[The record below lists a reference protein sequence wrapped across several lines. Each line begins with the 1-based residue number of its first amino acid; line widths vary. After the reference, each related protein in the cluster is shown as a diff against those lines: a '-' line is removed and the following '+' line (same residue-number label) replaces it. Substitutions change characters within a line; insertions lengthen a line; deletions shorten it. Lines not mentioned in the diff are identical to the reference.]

1 MAVAVAEPRTS
12 VDHVTGAVV
21 ANYRA
26 RVEPA
31 AEVTLAELI
40 DAPKDVGALRAVM
53 SSSTHHVEVIVDETS
68 PLHHLGA
75 AAWRLEADGFH
86 LTVLVG
92 LDRLG
97 EAHGELRGSPCSL
110 QGWWFEDENVH
121 LTGFERP

>member
-31 AEVTLAELI
+31 SEVTLAELI

-53 SSSTHHVEVIVDETS
+53 CPNTHQVEVIVDETS
-68 PLHHLGA
+68 PLYQLGA
-75 AAWRLEADGFH
+75 AAWHLESDGLH
-86 LTVLVG
+86 LNVLVS

-110 QGWWFEDENVH
+110 QGWWFEDEHVH
-121 LTGFERP
+121 FTGFERP